1 MSNQSSKSGP
11 YVSYLVRRQTHSSRA
26 LSSVILAIIIVAALG
41 FLATEGVLALSGKDP
56 LLVNPADMWQQGFA
70 SLSDSHRPLAIIVG
84 VLLALGGLI
93 LLAKAVL
100 PGTLSKHAL
109 SDERAAY
116 VVDDGVVAA
125 GISRLVREEAGLP
138 PGTVSTAVSKRRSVS
153 TITPST
159 GRTLDQA
166 QIQQVASEEVA
177 SWQLRPRL
185 NSAVKI
191 ATEGRLEK

>member
-26 LSSVILAIIIVAALG
+26 FSSVILAILIVVALG
-41 FLATEGVLALSGKDP
+41 FLATEGVLALAGKDP
-56 LLVNPADMWQQGFA
+56 LLVNPADMWEQGFA

-84 VLLALGGLI
+84 VLLSLCGIL

-100 PGTLSKHAL
+100 PGTLSKRAL
-109 SDERAAY
+109 SDERVAY
-116 VVDDGVVAA
+116 VVDDAVVAA

-153 TITPST
+153 TIIPST
-159 GRTLDQA
+159 GRPLDQA
-166 QIQQVASEEVA
+166 QIQQVASDEIA

-185 NSAVKI
+185 KSAVKI

>member
-26 LSSVILAIIIVAALG
+26 FSSVILAILIIAALG
-41 FLATEGVLALSGKDP
+41 FLATEGVLALAGKDP

-70 SLSDSHRPLAIIVG
+70 SLSDNHRPLAIIVG
-84 VLLALGGLI
+84 GLLTLCGIL

-109 SDERAAY
+109 SDERVAY
-116 VVDDGVVAA
+116 VVDDAVVAA

-138 PGTVSTAVSKRRSVS
+138 QGTVSTAVSKRRSVS
-153 TITPST
+153 TIIPST
-159 GRTLDQA
+159 GRPLDQA
-166 QIQQVASEEVA
+166 QMQQVASDEIA

-185 NSAVKI
+185 KSAVKI

>member
-1 MSNQSSKSGP
+1 MSNQSSKSGSH
-11 YVSYLVRRQTHSSRA
+11 VSYLVRRQTHSSRA

-41 FLATEGVLALSGKDP
+41 FLATEGVLALFGKDP

-84 VLLALGGLI
+84 VLLTLCGLL

-116 VVDDGVVAA
+116 VIDDGVVAA

-138 PGTVSTAVSKRRSVS
+138 QGTVSTAVSKRRSVS
-153 TITPST
+153 TITPTT
-159 GRTLDQA
+159 GRPLDQV
-166 QIQQVASEEVA
+166 QIQQVASKEIA
-177 SWQLRPRL
+177 SWELKPQLK
-185 NSAVKI
+185 STVKI
-191 ATEGRLEK
+191 NTEGRLEK

>member
-1 MSNQSSKSGP
+1 MSNQSSKSGSH
-11 YVSYLVRRQTHSSRA
+11 VSYLVRRQTHSSRA

-41 FLATEGVLALSGKDP
+41 FLATEGVLALFGKDP

-70 SLSDSHRPLAIIVG
+70 ALSDSHRPLTIIVG
-84 VLLALGGLI
+84 VLLTLCGLL

-138 PGTVSTAVSKRRSVS
+138 QGTVSTAVSKRRSVS
-153 TITPST
+153 TITPTT
-159 GRTLDQA
+159 GRPLDQA
-166 QIQQVASEEVA
+166 QIQQVASKEIAFWE
-177 SWQLRPRL
+177 LKPRL
-185 NSAVKI
+185 KSTVKI
-191 ATEGRLEK
+191 NTEGRLEK